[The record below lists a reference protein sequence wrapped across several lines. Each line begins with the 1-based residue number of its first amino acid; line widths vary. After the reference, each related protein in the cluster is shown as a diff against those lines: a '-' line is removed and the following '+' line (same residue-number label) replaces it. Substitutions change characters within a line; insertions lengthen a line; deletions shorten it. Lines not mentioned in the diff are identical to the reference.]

1 MNPLQAIILFSGLL
15 LGVLVAVMLTMRH
28 HRPYGR
34 SFVFFLLVNL
44 AGVVAVGLETSA
56 NAALWPAGYYLL
68 FFHISFLPSAW
79 YLLAARWGVDRSE
92 YGRLERRLP
101 WLALA
106 VSLVIFLYSS
116 WTRAVDVTLIDTR
129 WFLDLKRLYVVIA
142 AFFAVAVTAGLY
154 AVEICYRS
162 SLGLAREKIRRSFF
176 PLVAYG
182 IGLLAMTTVA
192 MLYHQVSDWM
202 TCAVF
207 LLAALVGLPLARHF
221 ILFNPVSDGII
232 LTRKAVYSS
241 LAVVLI
247 GVYFLIVGSV
257 GELLVKYNL
266 DEGMFFSVVSLILLV
281 FTFMIL
287 VVSQTLRSRFRAVSV
302 GASAMPRRGIYAE
315 EWKEFAGEVSVTL
328 NLEAIYDRTDGL
340 LQRLL
345 KIKRSCFVIKEP
357 APSEN
362 FTLYTGDGVDRG
374 IPGARLER
382 LSDWLYR
389 YGHPIE
395 AATLKEKAPDEAGQL
410 ASCEKALAVQLF
422 LLVPFVA
429 RQQSLGFW
437 GIGPHGDGRGL
448 TSDEI
453 GFIEAAAS
461 PVALTI
467 LGARMTDE
475 LVVSREIESFHRISS
490 FVMHD
495 LKNSVAMLSMLL
507 RNAEKNMQNPEFQKA
522 ALVTIAKA
530 VDRQQKILSRLTEQ
544 TAGDKLS
551 LEKADLAALIRATLD
566 RIKLDTVA
574 SIRVAFDVPSG
585 LIVYVDAEKIGSV
598 FDNLVMNALEAM
610 PEGGD
615 LTIRSL
621 PSAGDGSVAVAFA
634 DTGVGMDSEF
644 IATRLFK
651 PFSSTKPHGLGIG
664 MYQSR
669 EIVKA
674 HRGHM
679 DVDSRPGEGTTMT
692 VYLPGDN

>member
-15 LGVLVAVMLTMRH
+15 LGVLIVVMLTMRH
-28 HRPYGR
+28 HRSYGR
-34 SFVFFLLVNL
+34 PFVFFLFVNL
-44 AGVVAVGLETSA
+44 AGAVAVGLETSA
-56 NAALWPAGYYLL
+56 NPALWPAGYYLL

-79 YLLAARWGVDRSE
+79 YLLTARWGVDRTE
-92 YGRLERRLP
+92 LGRLDRRLP

-106 VSLVIFLYSS
+106 VSLVLFLYTT
-116 WTRAVDVTLIDTR
+116 WARAVDVALIDNR
-129 WFLDLKRLYVVIA
+129 WFLDLKRLYLVIA
-142 AFFAVAVTAGLY
+142 AFFAVTVTAGLY
-154 AVEICYRS
+154 TIEICYRS
-162 SLGLAREKIRRSFF
+162 SLGLARERIRRSFF

-192 MLYHQVSDWM
+192 MLYRQVSDWM

-207 LLAALVGLPLARHF
+207 LLAALVGVPLARHF
-221 ILFNPVSDGII
+221 ILFNPVSNGII
-232 LTRKAVYSS
+232 LTRKAGYSS
-241 LAVVLI
+241 LAVVLVGI
-247 GVYFLIVGSV
+247 YFVLVGSV
-257 GELLVKYNL
+257 GELLVKYKL
-266 DEGMFFSVVSLILLV
+266 DEGMFFSVVTLILMV
-281 FTFMIL
+281 FTFLIL
-287 VVSQTLRSRFRAVSV
+287 VVSQTLRYRFKAVSM
-302 GASAMPRRGIYAE
+302 GASSMPRRGVYAE
-315 EWKEFAGEVSVTL
+315 EWKEFAEEVSVTL
-328 NLEAIYDRTDGL
+328 NLDGIYDRTDAL

-374 IPGARLER
+374 IPGIRLER

-395 AATLKEKAPDEAGQL
+395 VATLKEKAPAEAEQL
-410 ASCEKALAVQLF
+410 AACEKTLSIELF

-437 GIGPHGDGRGL
+437 GIGPHTDGRAL

-507 RNAEKNMQNPEFQKA
+507 QNAGKNMQNPEFQKA

-544 TAGDKLS
+544 IAGDKLS
-551 LEKADLAALIRATLD
+551 LEKADLAALVRATLE
-566 RIKLDTVA
+566 RIKLETVP
-574 SIRVAFDVPSG
+574 SIRVTFEVPPG
-585 LIVYVDAEKIGSV
+585 MAVYVDTEKIGSV

-610 PEGGD
+610 PEGGE
-615 LTIRSL
+615 LTIRSV
-621 PSAGDGSVAVAFA
+621 PSTGDGSVAVAFA
-634 DTGVGMDSEF
+634 DTGIGMDPEF

-674 HRGHM
+674 HRGRL
-679 DVDSRPGEGTTMT
+679 DVDSRPGQGTTMT
-692 VYLPGDN
+692 VYLPGEK

>member
-15 LGVLVAVMLTMRH
+15 LSVLTVVMLTMRH

-34 SFVFFLLVNL
+34 PFVFFLLVNL
-44 AGVVAVGLETSA
+44 AGAVAVWLETSA
-56 NAALWPAGYYLL
+56 NPALWPAGYYLL

-79 YLLAARWGVDRSE
+79 YLLTTRWGVDQSE
-92 YGRLERRLP
+92 HSRLDRRLP

-106 VSLVIFLYSS
+106 FSLALFLYTT
-116 WTRAVDVTLIDTR
+116 WGRAVDVTLIDNR
-129 WFLDLKRLYVVIA
+129 WFLDLKRLYLVIA
-142 AFFAVAVTAGLY
+142 AFFAVTVTAGLY
-154 AVEICYRS
+154 AIEICYRS

-182 IGLLAMTTVA
+182 IGLLAMSTVA
-192 MLYHQVSDWM
+192 MLYRQVSDWM

-221 ILFNPVSDGII
+221 ILFNPISSGII
-232 LTRKAVYSS
+232 LTRKAGYSS
-241 LAVVLI
+241 LAVVLV

-257 GELLVKYNL
+257 GELLVKYKL
-266 DEGMFFSVVSLILLV
+266 DEGMFFSVVTLILMV

-302 GASAMPRRGIYAE
+302 GASSMPRRGVYAE
-315 EWKEFAGEVSVTL
+315 EWKEFAEEVSVTL
-328 NLEAIYDRTDGL
+328 NLDGIYDRTGGL

-345 KIKRSCFVIKEP
+345 KINRSCFLIKEP

-362 FTLYTGDGVDRG
+362 FTLYTGDGIDRG
-374 IPGARLER
+374 IPGGRLER

-395 AATLKEKAPDEAGQL
+395 VATLKEKAPAEAEQL
-410 ASCEKALAVQLF
+410 AACEMALATELF

-437 GIGPHGDGRGL
+437 GIGPHADGRPL

-507 RNAEKNMQNPEFQKA
+507 QNAEKNMQNPEFQKA

-544 TAGDKLS
+544 TADDKLS
-551 LEKADLAALIRATLD
+551 LEKADLASLIRATLE
-566 RIKLDTVA
+566 RIKMETIP
-574 SIRVAFDVPSG
+574 SIRVTFEVAPGMV
-585 LIVYVDAEKIGSV
+585 VYVDAEKISSV
-598 FDNLVMNALEAM
+598 LDNLVMNALEAM
-610 PEGGD
+610 PDGGE

-634 DTGVGMDSEF
+634 DTGVGMDPEF

-674 HRGHM
+674 HRGRL

-692 VYLPGDN
+692 VYLPGEK